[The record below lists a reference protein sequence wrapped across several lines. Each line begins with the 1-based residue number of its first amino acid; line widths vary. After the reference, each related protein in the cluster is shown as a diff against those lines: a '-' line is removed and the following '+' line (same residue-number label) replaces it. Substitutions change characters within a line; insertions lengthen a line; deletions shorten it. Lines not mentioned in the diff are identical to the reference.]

1 MKYFLNAL
9 KNSSNEICSY
19 EIRIRRMANIRS
31 FAGISVSGIQELFGC
46 TDGAECKVGLQT
58 HHNTFV
64 VAEDNGEANANGDKL
79 DIREIF
85 SVNFI
90 GEDSVQF
97 KGNQGKY
104 LVAEM
109 DGTVMANRDSASNW
123 ETWIVE
129 DTHEMGLAFKSD
141 HGKYLVAE
149 SNGSLNAN
157 RDVADIW
164 EIFKIVHPN
173 GNNAFLI

>member
-1 MKYFLNAL
+1 
-9 KNSSNEICSY
+9 
-19 EIRIRRMANIRS
+19 
-31 FAGISVSGIQELFGC
+31 
-46 TDGAECKVGLQT
+46 
-58 HHNTFV
+58 
-64 VAEDNGEANANGDKL
+64 
-79 DIREIF
+79 
-85 SVNFI
+85 
-90 GEDSVQF
+90 
-97 KGNQGKY
+97 
-104 LVAEM
+104 M